1 MEKEIALTNSKKAI
15 AVTKKLHVANNI
27 LTMQIVL
34 AKQIFD
40 IETGKL
46 LVKNHKFKEKERNG

>member
-27 LTMQIVL
+27 LTM
-34 AKQIFD
+34 
-40 IETGKL
+40 
-46 LVKNHKFKEKERNG
+46 